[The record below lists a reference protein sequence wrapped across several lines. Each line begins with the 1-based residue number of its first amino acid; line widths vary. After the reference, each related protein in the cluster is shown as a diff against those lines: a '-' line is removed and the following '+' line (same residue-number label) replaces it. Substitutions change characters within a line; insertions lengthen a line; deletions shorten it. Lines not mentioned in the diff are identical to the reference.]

1 MHSQSK
7 MNGICSNENRAG
19 GIILKGKSM
28 IVTMAIAYTEEEERT
43 RNMIMIRGSYMKH
56 RPIPYNTQRKEN
68 RLPIPD
74 LAFEI

>member
-1 MHSQSK
+1 
-7 MNGICSNENRAG
+7 
-19 GIILKGKSM
+19 M

-56 RPIPYNTQRKEN
+56 RPIPYNTQGKEN